1 MAIAVAHWDHPR
13 VCGEH
18 ISIAREKVVSS
29 GSSPRVR
36 GTQALVHLVDA
47 HLGIIPAC
55 AGNTPRRCRRS
66 RPTRDHPRVCGEH
79 AARSMCRLPPL
90 GIIPACAG
98 NTQQE
103 STSKRKSRDHPR
115 VCGEHLVFWYRAT
128 TKSGSS
134 PRVRGTPPCRAACRR
149 APGIIPACAGNTS
162 AASRRCR
169 PRRDHPRVCGEHMVN
184 GALKYKGEGSS
195 PRVRG
200 TRIRHVIEPAVPGII
215 PACAGNTQIPA
226 GSWLDT
232 RDHPRVC
239 GEHAACGIRG
249 AAYPGSSPRVRGTPP
264 QKLGTQEE

>member
-1 MAIAVAHWDHPR
+1 MGHGNRRGPL
-13 VCGEH
+13 
-18 ISIAREKVVSS
+18 

-79 AARSMCRLPPL
+79 STGVHVKAEVAESSPRVRGTPGFLVSRDHQI

-98 NTQQE
+98 NTWRTR
-103 STSKRKSRDHPR
+103 SSAPSLRDHPR
-115 VCGEHLVFWYRAT
+115 VCGEHHHVVQLV
-128 TKSGSS
+128 GV
-134 PRVRGTPPCRAACRR
+134 PQ
-149 APGIIPACAGNTS
+149 
-162 AASRRCR
+162 
-169 PRRDHPRVCGEHMVN
+169 
-184 GALKYKGEGSS
+184 GSS

-239 GEHAACGIRG
+239 RAHALPTMRKRG
-249 AAYPGSSPRVRGTPP
+249 CPGSSPRVRGTRSKTHPS
-264 QKLGTQEE
+264 